1 MADIK
6 HYFEE
11 EMRHLLKSGREFAQ
25 EYPDSARRLSL
36 DDGEDCDPYVERLL
50 EGFAFL
56 TARIRQSL
64 DVEEDGL
71 AGHLLEL
78 VAPGIEIPLPA
89 VSLVEFEPRRKEFVQ
104 TLHLKRGMQIL
115 SAPQAELLYPCRFSL
130 VRDLDVTPV
139 SLLAAGVSQDA
150 GSSALDLEFEY
161 WGQSFEYWPDPLP
174 FFLQG
179 DQAISWA
186 VRYWLLHK
194 VAHVDVVV
202 SESDSAAG
210 ADVVLRSPSV
220 FPGYSFVSEGSC
232 ALLAM
237 RDFLNAEDRFRF
249 IELRGLSRCMAG
261 PGARLRL
268 RLRFFENFPRTL
280 EREIGVSLFRM
291 HAVPVVNCFQEDCEP
306 VQMDLTRVDYPLE
319 AARGRSIEILDVR
332 EVIGIDQADPT
343 RRHGYRRFSS
353 YSHLGRKGDAAAY
366 FEVLQKG
373 RRGGGVCTSLAVGN
387 VDPGTVFAEEYLSVR
402 ALCCDG
408 DVPRERLQPADL
420 CELDPSMPAT
430 MAVHGLTRP
439 SAVVRP
445 PDVENRRWRLLSHFQ
460 RSFRGLCDIDLLKRT
475 LGLLVWDGRES
486 RRRLV
491 EGVSRVSC
499 RPNYRVENG
508 ITLPEM
514 LVSVG
519 LKDELCTAISWE
531 RLGQLDAFGELL
543 WQLFSEEAPLG
554 NAVHLRLELE
564 PSEVVLEYPPHD

>member
-11 EMRHLLKSGREFAQ
+11 EMRHLLKSGKEFAQ

-56 TARIRQSL
+56 TARIRQSM
-64 DVEEDGL
+64 DEEEDGL

-89 VSLVEFEPRRKEFVQ
+89 VSLVEFEPRRNEFSQ
-104 TLHLKRGMQIL
+104 TLHLNRGSQVL
-115 SAPQAELLYPCRFSL
+115 SKPQAELSYPCRFSL
-130 VRDLDVTPV
+130 VRDLDVAPV
-139 SLLAAGVSQDA
+139 SLVTAGLSQDGGA
-150 GSSALDLEFEY
+150 TLELEFEY
-161 WGQSFEYWPDPLP
+161 WGQGSEPWPDPLP
-174 FFLQG
+174 LFLQG
-179 DQAISWA
+179 DQSISWA
-186 VRYWLLHK
+186 VRYWLLRK
-194 VAHVDVVV
+194 TVHVDALF
-202 SESDSAAG
+202 ESASAVLDKSVA
-210 ADVVLRSPSV
+210 LRSPSV
-220 FPGYSFVSEGSC
+220 FPGYSFASEASS

-237 RDFLNAEDRFRF
+237 RDFLNAEDKFRF
-249 IELRGLSRCMAG
+249 IELRGLSRWVAG
-261 PGARLRL
+261 PGERLRL
-268 RLRFFENFPRTL
+268 RLRFSENFPRTL
-280 EREIGVSLFRM
+280 EREIGISLFRM
-291 HAVPVVNCFQEDCEP
+291 HAVPVVNCFQKDCEP

-387 VDPGTVFAEEYLSVR
+387 VDPGTAFVEEYLSVC

-408 DVPRERLQPADL
+408 DVPRERLQAADL
-420 CELDPSMPAT
+420 CELDQSMPAT

-491 EGVSRVSC
+491 EGVNRVSC

-519 LKDELCTAISWE
+519 LKDELCTVISWE